1 MLPAMEEAT
10 AINSYEDLEVWQL
23 GMEITELTYR
33 LTQNFPSDELYGLR
47 LQMRKSSS
55 SIPSNIAEGHE
66 RDGTKEFLHFISIAK
81 GSRGELHTQYLLAV
95 RLKFIKAEDFL
106 PVAEKLTLL
115 GKKLSNLQK
124 ALRARL

>member
-1 MLPAMEEAT
+1 M

-23 GMEITELTYR
+23 GMEITETTYR
-33 LTQNFPSDELYGLR
+33 LTQHFPSDEIYGLR

-66 RDGTKEFLHFISIAK
+66 RDSTKEFLHFLSIAK
-81 GSRGELHTQYLLAV
+81 GSRGELHTQYLLSV
-95 RLKFIKAEDFL
+95 RLKFIKAEDFQ
-106 PVAEKLTLL
+106 PVSEKLALL